1 MQAATATA
9 GWPPAQ
15 LCYLPHVVSQV
26 TLVQNCLGP
35 AVCPACSFRV
45 SSLLK
50 RSSPPRARLQTS
62 NRPHLLR
69 KGSFWA
75 RLLQMSC

>member
-1 MQAATATA
+1 MTQAATATA

-35 AVCPACSFRV
+35 AVRPTCSFGL

-50 RSSPPRARLQTS
+50 RSSLP
-62 NRPHLLR
+62 
-69 KGSFWA
+69 
-75 RLLQMSC
+75 